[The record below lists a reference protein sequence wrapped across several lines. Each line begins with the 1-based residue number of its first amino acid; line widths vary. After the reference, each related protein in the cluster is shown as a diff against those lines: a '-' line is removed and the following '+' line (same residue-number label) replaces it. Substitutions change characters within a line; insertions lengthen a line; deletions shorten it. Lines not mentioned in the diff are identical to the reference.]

1 MDYSMKNTNRHKLM
15 AMGLPFKA
23 AKGGMACAPMKKA
36 NGGSA
41 TADRQGRALLPG
53 KLKKNLPMI
62 APQKAYAKGGSVKAT
77 AYDKMQDQA
86 MQRHENE
93 PMGKAHA
100 RKKAKGGIMEKSSGE
115 KYASK
120 AAMKKHEAK
129 ESPAMEKAESKKRGG
144 SMTRRSFSR

>member
-36 NGGSA
+36 SGGSA

-77 AYDKMQDQA
+77 SYDKMQDQA

-93 PMGKAHA
+93 PMGKAHT
-100 RKKAKGGIMEKSSGE
+100 RKKAKGGMTASSRADGCCT
-115 KYASK
+115 KGK
-120 AAMKKHEAK
+120 T
-129 ESPAMEKAESKKRGG
+129 RGK
-144 SMTRRSFSR
+144 MM

>member
-1 MDYSMKNTNRHKLM
+1 
-15 AMGLPFKA
+15 
-23 AKGGMACAPMKKA
+23 MKKA
-36 NGGSA
+36 SGGSA

-129 ESPAMEKAESKKRGG
+129 DPVLVPAHGARA
-144 SMTRRSFSR
+144 TRAVPAARRLWPTGH